1 MKSSLQH
8 LYLYKYFEMKNLPF
22 LLLSITLGCFAQQK
36 TTGNLVALDD
46 AFYNYVDENAKIEV
60 LAEGFIWSEGPVWV
74 REGGFLLFSDA
85 PQNTIFKW
93 KDDEGISAFLKPSGY
108 TGILPYG
115 REPGSNG
122 LIINNDGE
130 LVACEHGDRRISKMP
145 LSNGG
150 KVTMADTWQ
159 GKRFNSPNDIVQAS
173 NGTYY
178 FTDPP
183 YGLPKQQDD
192 TLREIEEF
200 GVFKIDP
207 NGDVSMVVKDLTR
220 PNGVA
225 LSPDEKTL
233 YVNQSDSNAPYI
245 MAYNIQQNGFL
256 DEGRIFFDAAGLIE
270 SGFVGSLDGLKVA
283 KDGTIF
289 STGPSGV
296 LVITPEGKLLGR
308 IETGQRTANCA
319 WGEDGT
325 VLYMTAHNYLM
336 RIQTKTKGTG
346 F

>member
-1 MKSSLQH
+1 MKKLT
-8 LYLYKYFEMKNLPF
+8 F
-22 LLLSITLGCFAQQK
+22 LILSITIGCFAQK
-36 TTGNLVALDD
+36 NTTGNLVALDD
-46 AFYNYVDENAKIEV
+46 TFYNYIDKNAKVEV

-74 REGGFLLFSDA
+74 KEGEFLLFSDA

-93 KDDEGISAFLKPSGY
+93 KEREGLSEFLKPSGY
-108 TGILPYG
+108 TGILPYS

-130 LVACEHGDRRISKMP
+130 LVACEHGDRRISRMP
-145 LSNGG
+145 LSQGG
-150 KVTMADTWQ
+150 KITVADTWQ
-159 GKRFNSPNDIVQAS
+159 GKRFHSPNDIVQAS

-183 YGLPKQQDD
+183 YGLPEGENSE
-192 TLREIEEF
+192 TREIEAF
-200 GVFKIDP
+200 GVYKIDTD
-207 NGDVSMVVKDLTR
+207 GKVDMVVGNLNR

-225 LSPDEKTL
+225 LSPDEKNL
-233 YVNQSDSNAPYI
+233 YVNQSDPNAPYI
-245 MAYNIQQNGFL
+245 MAYNVQEDGSL
-256 DEGRIFFDAAGLIE
+256 DEGRIFFDASELQKEGLK
-270 SGFVGSLDGLKVA
+270 GSLDGLKVA
-283 KDGTIF
+283 QDGTIF

-308 IETGQRTANCA
+308 IETGQRTANCT
-319 WGEDGT
+319 WGEDGS

-336 RIQTKTKGTG
+336 RIQTKTKGSG

>member
-1 MKSSLQH
+1 
-8 LYLYKYFEMKNLPF
+8 MKNLP
-22 LLLSITLGCFAQQK
+22 LLILIITLGCFAQQK
-36 TTGNLVALDD
+36 TTGKLVADDD
-46 AFYNYVDENAKIEV
+46 AFYNYVDKDAKIEV

-74 REGGFLLFSDA
+74 KDGGFLLFSDV

-93 KDDEGISAFLKPSGY
+93 KDDEGLSEFLKPSGY
-108 TGILPYG
+108 TGIPPYSG
-115 REPGSNG
+115 EPGSNG
-122 LIINNDGE
+122 LTISNDGE
-130 LVACEHGDRRISKMP
+130 LVMSEHGDRRISKMP
-145 LSNGG
+145 LVGGG
-150 KVTMADTWQ
+150 KFTLADTWM
-159 GKRFNSPNDIVQAS
+159 GKRFNSPNDVVQAS

-183 YGLPKQQDD
+183 YGLPEQQDSD
-192 TLREIEEF
+192 LREIDAF
-200 GVFKIDP
+200 GVYKIDT
-207 NGDVSMVVKDLTR
+207 NGNVKMVVKNLTR

-245 MAYNIQQNGFL
+245 MAYDIQNNGSL
-256 DEGRIFFDAAGLIE
+256 DKGHIFFDATSLLE
-270 SGFVGSLDGLKVA
+270 SGLVGSLDGIKVA
-283 KDGTIF
+283 QDGTIF

-319 WGEDGT
+319 WGDNGS
-325 VLYMTAHNYLM
+325 VLYMTAHNFLM
-336 RIQTKTKGTG
+336 RIQTKTIGTG

>member
-1 MKSSLQH
+1 
-8 LYLYKYFEMKNLPF
+8 MKNLP
-22 LLLSITLGCFAQQK
+22 LLILIITLGCFAQQK
-36 TTGNLVALDD
+36 TTGKLVADDD
-46 AFYNYVDENAKIEV
+46 AFYDYVDKDAKIEV

-74 REGGFLLFSDA
+74 KDGGFLLFSDV

-93 KDDEGISAFLKPSGY
+93 KDDEGLSEFLKPSGY
-108 TGILPYG
+108 TGIPPYSG
-115 REPGSNG
+115 EPGSNG
-122 LIINNDGE
+122 LTISNDGE
-130 LVACEHGDRRISKMP
+130 LVMSEHGDRRISKMP
-145 LSNGG
+145 LVGGG
-150 KVTMADTWQ
+150 KFTLADTWM
-159 GKRFNSPNDIVQAS
+159 GKRFNSPNDVVQAS

-183 YGLPKQQDD
+183 YGLPEQQDSD
-192 TLREIEEF
+192 LREIDAF
-200 GVFKIDP
+200 GVYKIDT
-207 NGDVSMVVKDLTR
+207 NGNVKMVVKNLTR

-245 MAYNIQQNGFL
+245 MAYDIQNNGSL
-256 DEGRIFFDAAGLIE
+256 DKGHIFFDATSLLE
-270 SGFVGSLDGLKVA
+270 SGLVGSLDGIKVA
-283 KDGTIF
+283 QDGTIF

-319 WGEDGT
+319 WGDNGS
-325 VLYMTAHNYLM
+325 VLYMTAHNFLM
-336 RIQTKTKGTG
+336 RIQTKTIGTG

>member
-1 MKSSLQH
+1 MKT
-8 LYLYKYFEMKNLPF
+8 LPF
-22 LLLSITLGCFAQQK
+22 LLLSISLACFAQQK

-46 AFYNYVDENAKIEV
+46 AFYDYLDKNAKIEV

-74 REGGFLLFSDA
+74 KDGEFLLFSDA

-93 KDDEGISAFLKPSGY
+93 KEDEGISSFLKPSGY

-150 KVTMADTWQ
+150 KVTVADTWQ

-183 YGLPKQQDD
+183 YGLPQQENSK
-192 TLREIEEF
+192 TREIDAF
-200 GVFKIDP
+200 GVYKIDA
-207 NGDVSMVVKDLTR
+207 NGKVDMVVSNLNR

-225 LSPDEKTL
+225 LSPDEKIL
-233 YVNQSDSNAPYI
+233 YVNQSDPNAPYI
-245 MAYNIQQNGFL
+245 MAYNIHQDGSL
-256 DEGRIFFDAAGLIE
+256 DEGRIFFDATSLIE

-283 KDGTIF
+283 LDGTIF
-289 STGPSGV
+289 STGPSGI
-296 LVITPEGKLLGR
+296 LVITPKGKLLGR

-319 WGEDGT
+319 WGDDGT

-336 RIQTKTKGTG
+336 RIQTKTKGAG

>member
-1 MKSSLQH
+1 
-8 LYLYKYFEMKNLPF
+8 MKNLPL

-36 TTGNLVALDD
+36 TTGNLVVLDD
-46 AFYNYVDENAKIEV
+46 AFFDYVEENAKIEV

-74 REGGFLLFSDA
+74 KEGDFLLFSDV

-93 KDDEGISAFLKPSGY
+93 KDGEGLSEFLKPSGY
-108 TGILPYG
+108 TGVLPYSN
-115 REPGSNG
+115 EPGSNG

-145 LSNGG
+145 LVGGG
-150 KVTMADTWQ
+150 KFTLADTWMR
-159 GKRFNSPNDIVQAS
+159 KRFNSPNDVVQAS

-183 YGLPKQQDD
+183 YGLPKQENSE
-192 TLREIEEF
+192 TREIDAF
-200 GVFKIDP
+200 GVFKIAP
-207 NGDVSMVVKDLTR
+207 NGNVDMVVSNLTR
-220 PNGVA
+220 PNGLA
-225 LSPDEKTL
+225 LSPDEKIL

-245 MAYNIQQNGFL
+245 MAYNIDEDGSL
-256 DEGRIFFDAAGLIE
+256 DKGHIFFDATSLLE
-270 SGFVGSLDGLKVA
+270 SGLVGSLDGIKVA
-283 KDGTIF
+283 QDGTLF
-289 STGPSGV
+289 STGPSGL

-319 WGEDGT
+319 WGEDGS
-325 VLYMTAHNYLM
+325 VLYMTADNYLM
-336 RIQTKTKGTG
+336 KIQTKTKGTG

>member
-1 MKSSLQH
+1 
-8 LYLYKYFEMKNLPF
+8 MKNLP
-22 LLLSITLGCFAQQK
+22 LLILIITLGCFAQQK
-36 TTGNLVALDD
+36 TTGKLVADDD
-46 AFYNYVDENAKIEV
+46 AFYNYVDKDAKIEV

-74 REGGFLLFSDA
+74 KDGGFLLFSDV

-93 KDDEGISAFLKPSGY
+93 KDDEGLSEFLKPSGY
-108 TGILPYG
+108 TGIPPYSG
-115 REPGSNG
+115 EPGSNG
-122 LIINNDGE
+122 LTISNDGE
-130 LVACEHGDRRISKMP
+130 LVMSEHGDRRISKMP
-145 LSNGG
+145 LVGGG
-150 KVTMADTWQ
+150 KFTLADTWM
-159 GKRFNSPNDIVQAS
+159 GKRFNSPNDVVQAS

-183 YGLPKQQDD
+183 YGLPEQQNSA
-192 TLREIEEF
+192 LREIDAF
-200 GVFKIDP
+200 GVYKIDT
-207 NGDVSMVVKDLTR
+207 NGNVKMVVKNLTR

-245 MAYNIQQNGFL
+245 MAYDIQNNGSL
-256 DEGRIFFDAAGLIE
+256 DKGHIFFDATSLLE
-270 SGFVGSLDGLKVA
+270 SGLVGSLDGIKVTQ
-283 KDGTIF
+283 DGTIF

-319 WGEDGT
+319 WGDNGS
-325 VLYMTAHNYLM
+325 VLYMTAHNFLM
-336 RIQTKTKGTG
+336 RIQTKTIGTG

>member
-1 MKSSLQH
+1 MKH
-8 LYLYKYFEMKNLPF
+8 LPL

-46 AFYNYVDENAKIEV
+46 AFFDYVEQNAKIEV

-74 REGGFLLFSDA
+74 KEGDYLLFSDV

-93 KDDEGISAFLKPSGY
+93 KDGEGLSEFLKPSGY
-108 TGILPYG
+108 TGVLPYSN
-115 REPGSNG
+115 EPGSNG

-145 LSNGG
+145 LVGGG
-150 KVTMADTWQ
+150 KFTLADTWM
-159 GKRFNSPNDIVQAS
+159 GKRLNSPNDVVQAS

-183 YGLPKQQDD
+183 YGLPEQENSE
-192 TLREIEEF
+192 TREIDAF
-200 GVFKIDP
+200 GVFKIVP
-207 NGDVSMVVKDLTR
+207 NGNVDMVVSNLTR

-225 LSPDEKTL
+225 LSPDEKIL

-245 MAYNIQQNGFL
+245 MAYNIGEDGSL
-256 DEGRIFFDAAGLIE
+256 DEGRIFFDATSLLE
-270 SGFVGSLDGLKVA
+270 SGLVGLLDGIKVA
-283 KDGTIF
+283 QDGTLF

-296 LVITPEGKLLGR
+296 LVITPKGKLLGR

-319 WGEDGT
+319 WGEDGS
-325 VLYMTAHNYLM
+325 VLYMTADNYLM
-336 RIQTKTKGTG
+336 KIQTKTKGTG

>member
-8 LYLYKYFEMKNLPF
+8 LYLYKYLKMKNLPI
-22 LLLSITLGCFAQQK
+22 LLLSITLGCFAQQT

-46 AFYNYVDENAKIEV
+46 AFFDYVDENAKIEV

-74 REGGFLLFSDA
+74 KDGGFLLFSDA

-93 KDDEGISAFLKPSGY
+93 QDDEGITAFLKPSGY
-108 TGILPYG
+108 TGVLPYG
-115 REPGSNG
+115 NEPGSNG

-130 LVACEHGDRRISKMP
+130 LVACEHGDRRISRMP

-150 KVTMADTWQ
+150 KVTVADTWQ

-183 YGLPKQQDD
+183 YGLPEQQNSAS
-192 TLREIEEF
+192 REIDAF

-207 NGDVSMVVKDLTR
+207 NGQVDMVISNLSR

-225 LSPDEKTL
+225 LSPDEKIL

-245 MAYNIQQNGFL
+245 MAYNIQQDGSL
-256 DEGRIFFDAAGLIE
+256 DEGRIFFDATSLIE

-283 KDGTIF
+283 QDGTIF

-308 IETGQRTANCA
+308 IETGQRTANCT
-319 WGEDGT
+319 WGDDGT

>member
-1 MKSSLQH
+1 
-8 LYLYKYFEMKNLPF
+8 MKNFTLVLF
-22 LLLSITLGCFAQQK
+22 MVALGCFAQQQ
-36 TTGNLVALDD
+36 TTGKLVALDD
-46 AFYNYVDENAKIEV
+46 AFFDYVDKNAEIEV

-74 REGGFLLFSDA
+74 KDGGFLLFSDA

-93 KDDEGISAFLKPSGY
+93 KEGEGITEFLKPSGY

-130 LVACEHGDRRISKMP
+130 LVACEHGDRRISRMP

-150 KVTMADTWQ
+150 KLTLADTWQ
-159 GKRFNSPNDIVQAS
+159 GKRFHSPNDIVQAS
-173 NGTYY
+173 SGTYY

-183 YGLPKQQDD
+183 YGLPEGENSAS
-192 TLREIEEF
+192 REIDAF
-200 GVFKIDP
+200 GVYKIATD
-207 NGDVSMVVKDLTR
+207 GKVDMVIDNLTR

-245 MAYNIQQNGFL
+245 KAYNIKQDGSL
-256 DEGRIFFDAAGLIE
+256 DEGQIFFDASALIKAGLI
-270 SGFVGSLDGLKVA
+270 GSLDGIAVA

-296 LVITPEGKLLGR
+296 LVITSEGKLLGR

-319 WGEDGT
+319 WGDDGS
-325 VLYMTAHNYLM
+325 VLYMTAHNFLM

>member
-1 MKSSLQH
+1 
-8 LYLYKYFEMKNLPF
+8 MKNLT
-22 LLLSITLGCFAQQK
+22 LLLFSIALSGFGQQK

-46 AFYNYVDENAKIEV
+46 AFYNYVDKEAKIEV

-74 REGGFLLFSDA
+74 KEGGFLLFSDA

-93 KDDEGISAFLKPSGY
+93 KDGEGISAFLKPSGY
-108 TGILPYG
+108 TGILPYSN
-115 REPGSNG
+115 EPGSNG
-122 LIINNDGE
+122 LIINNNGE
-130 LVACEHGDRRISKMP
+130 LVACEHGDRRISRMP
-145 LSNGG
+145 LTQGG
-150 KVTMADTWQ
+150 KVTVADTWN

-192 TLREIEEF
+192 SSREIEEF
-200 GVFKIDP
+200 GVYKIDP
-207 NGDVSMVVKDLTR
+207 SGDVSMVVSNLSR

-245 MAYNIQQNGFL
+245 MAYNIQSDGSL
-256 DEGRIFFDAAGLIE
+256 GEGSIFFDASELQKK
-270 SGFVGSLDGLKVA
+270 GFIGSLDGLKVA

-296 LVITPEGKLLGR
+296 LVITPKGKLLGR

-319 WGEDGT
+319 WGGDGS

-336 RIQTKTKGTG
+336 RIQTKIKGIG

>member
-1 MKSSLQH
+1 
-8 LYLYKYFEMKNLPF
+8 MKNLP
-22 LLLSITLGCFAQQK
+22 LLILIITLGCFAQQK
-36 TTGNLVALDD
+36 TTGKLVADDD
-46 AFYNYVDENAKIEV
+46 AFYDYVDKDAKIEV

-74 REGGFLLFSDA
+74 KDGGFLLFSDV

-93 KDDEGISAFLKPSGY
+93 KDDEGLSEFLKPSGY
-108 TGILPYG
+108 TGVPPYSG
-115 REPGSNG
+115 EPGSNG
-122 LIINNDGE
+122 LTISNDGE
-130 LVACEHGDRRISKMP
+130 LVMSEHGDRRISKMP
-145 LSNGG
+145 LVGGG
-150 KVTMADTWQ
+150 KFTLADTWM
-159 GKRFNSPNDIVQAS
+159 GKRFNSPNDVVQAS

-183 YGLPKQQDD
+183 YGLPEQQNSD
-192 TLREIEEF
+192 LREIDAF
-200 GVFKIDP
+200 GVYKIDT
-207 NGDVSMVVKDLTR
+207 NGNVKMVVKNLTR

-245 MAYNIQQNGFL
+245 MAYDIQNNGSL
-256 DEGRIFFDAAGLIE
+256 DKGHIFFDATSLLE
-270 SGFVGSLDGLKVA
+270 SGLVGSLDGIKVA
-283 KDGTIF
+283 QDGTIF

-319 WGEDGT
+319 WGDNGS
-325 VLYMTAHNYLM
+325 VLYMTAHNFLM
-336 RIQTKTKGTG
+336 RIQTKTIGTG

>member
-1 MKSSLQH
+1 MKKLT
-8 LYLYKYFEMKNLPF
+8 
-22 LLLSITLGCFAQQK
+22 LLLFSIALSGFGQQK

-46 AFYNYVDENAKIEV
+46 AFYDYVDKDAKIEV
-60 LAEGFIWSEGPVWV
+60 LADGFIWSEGPVWV
-74 REGGFLLFSDA
+74 KEGGFLLFSDV

-93 KDDEGISAFLKPSGY
+93 KNGEGVSAFLKPSGY
-108 TGILPYG
+108 TGLLPYSN
-115 REPGSNG
+115 EPGSNG
-122 LIINNDGE
+122 LILNNNGE

-145 LSNGG
+145 LTKGG
-150 KVTMADTWQ
+150 KFTLADTWN

-183 YGLPKQQDD
+183 YGLPEQQDSES
-192 TLREIEEF
+192 REMEEF

-207 NGDVSMVVKDLTR
+207 DGKVTMVVDNLSR

-233 YVNQSDSNAPYI
+233 YVNQSDFKAPYI
-245 MAYNIQQNGFL
+245 MAYQIQNDGTL
-256 DEGRIFFDAAGLIE
+256 NNGRIFFDASELQKE
-270 SGFVGSLDGLKVA
+270 GFIGSPDGLKVT

-296 LVITPEGKLLGR
+296 LVISPKGKLLGR
-308 IETGQRTANCA
+308 IETGQLTANCA
-319 WGEDGT
+319 WGNDGS
-325 VLYMTAHNYLM
+325 VLYMTAHKYLM
-336 RIQTKTKGTG
+336 RIQTKTKGVG

>member
-1 MKSSLQH
+1 MKH
-8 LYLYKYFEMKNLPF
+8 LPL

-46 AFYNYVDENAKIEV
+46 AFFDYVEENAKIEM

-74 REGGFLLFSDA
+74 KEGDYLLFSDV

-93 KDDEGISAFLKPSGY
+93 KDGEGLSEFLKPSGY
-108 TGILPYG
+108 TGVLPYSN
-115 REPGSNG
+115 EPGSNG

-145 LSNGG
+145 LVGGG
-150 KVTMADTWQ
+150 KFTLADTWM
-159 GKRFNSPNDIVQAS
+159 GKRLNSPNDVVQAS
-173 NGTYY
+173 NGTYF

-183 YGLPKQQDD
+183 YGLPEQENSE
-192 TLREIEEF
+192 TREIDAF
-200 GVFKIDP
+200 GVFKIAPDG
-207 NGDVSMVVKDLTR
+207 NVDMVVSNLTR

-225 LSPDEKTL
+225 LSPDEKIL

-245 MAYNIQQNGFL
+245 MAYNIGEDGSL
-256 DEGRIFFDAAGLIE
+256 DEGRIFFDATSLLE
-270 SGFVGSLDGLKVA
+270 SGLVGLLDGIKVA
-283 KDGTIF
+283 QDGTLF

-296 LVITPEGKLLGR
+296 LVITPKGKLLGR

-319 WGEDGT
+319 WGEDGS
-325 VLYMTAHNYLM
+325 VLYMTADNYLM
-336 RIQTKTKGTG
+336 KIQTKTKGTG

>member
-1 MKSSLQH
+1 
-8 LYLYKYFEMKNLPF
+8 MKNLPL

-36 TTGNLVALDD
+36 TTGNLVVLDD
-46 AFYNYVDENAKIEV
+46 AFFDYVEENAKIEV

-74 REGGFLLFSDA
+74 KEGDFLLFSDV

-93 KDDEGISAFLKPSGY
+93 KDGEGLSEFLKPSGY
-108 TGILPYG
+108 TGVLPYSN
-115 REPGSNG
+115 EPGSNG

-145 LSNGG
+145 LVGGG
-150 KVTMADTWQ
+150 KFTLADTWM
-159 GKRFNSPNDIVQAS
+159 GKRFNSPNDVVQAS

-183 YGLPKQQDD
+183 YGLPKQENSE
-192 TLREIEEF
+192 TREIDAF
-200 GVFKIDP
+200 GVFKIAP
-207 NGDVSMVVKDLTR
+207 NGNVDMVVSNLTR
-220 PNGVA
+220 PNGLA
-225 LSPDEKTL
+225 LSPDEKIL

-245 MAYNIQQNGFL
+245 MAYNIDEDGSL
-256 DEGRIFFDAAGLIE
+256 DKGHIFFDATSLLE
-270 SGFVGSLDGLKVA
+270 SGLVGSLDGIKVA
-283 KDGTIF
+283 QDGTLF
-289 STGPSGV
+289 STGPSGL

-319 WGEDGT
+319 WGEDGS
-325 VLYMTAHNYLM
+325 VLYMTADNYLM
-336 RIQTKTKGTG
+336 KIQTKTLGDG

>member
-1 MKSSLQH
+1 MKKLT
-8 LYLYKYFEMKNLPF
+8 
-22 LLLSITLGCFAQQK
+22 LLLFSIALSGFGQQK

-46 AFYNYVDENAKIEV
+46 AFYDYVDKDAKIEV
-60 LAEGFIWSEGPVWV
+60 LADGFIWSEGPVWV
-74 REGGFLLFSDA
+74 KEGGFLLFSDV

-93 KDDEGISAFLKPSGY
+93 KNGEGVSAFLKPSGY
-108 TGILPYG
+108 TGLLPYSN
-115 REPGSNG
+115 EPGSNG
-122 LIINNDGE
+122 LILNNNGE

-145 LSNGG
+145 LTKGG
-150 KVTMADTWQ
+150 KFTLADTWN

-183 YGLPKQQDD
+183 YGLPEQQDSES
-192 TLREIEEF
+192 REMEEF

-207 NGDVSMVVKDLTR
+207 DGKVTMVVDNLSR

-233 YVNQSDSNAPYI
+233 YVNQSDFKAPYI
-245 MAYNIQQNGFL
+245 MAYQIQNDGTL
-256 DEGRIFFDAAGLIE
+256 NNGRIFFDASELQKE
-270 SGFVGSLDGLKVA
+270 GFIGSPDGLKVT

-296 LVITPEGKLLGR
+296 LVISSKGKLLGR
-308 IETGQRTANCA
+308 IETGQLTANCA
-319 WGEDGT
+319 WGNDGS
-325 VLYMTAHNYLM
+325 VLYMTAHKYLM
-336 RIQTKTKGTG
+336 RIQTKTKGVG

>member
-1 MKSSLQH
+1 
-8 LYLYKYFEMKNLPF
+8 MKNLP
-22 LLLSITLGCFAQQK
+22 LLILIITLGCFAQQK
-36 TTGNLVALDD
+36 TTGKLVADDD
-46 AFYNYVDENAKIEV
+46 AFYDYVDKDAKIEV

-74 REGGFLLFSDA
+74 KDGGFLLFSDV

-93 KDDEGISAFLKPSGY
+93 KDDEGLSEFLKPSGY
-108 TGILPYG
+108 TGIPPYSG
-115 REPGSNG
+115 EPGSNG
-122 LIINNDGE
+122 LTISNDGE
-130 LVACEHGDRRISKMP
+130 LVMSEHGDRRISKMP
-145 LSNGG
+145 LVGGG
-150 KVTMADTWQ
+150 KFTLADTWM
-159 GKRFNSPNDIVQAS
+159 GKRFNSPNDVVQAS

-183 YGLPKQQDD
+183 YGLPEQQNSA
-192 TLREIEEF
+192 LREIDAF
-200 GVFKIDP
+200 GVYIIDT
-207 NGDVSMVVKDLTR
+207 NGNVKMVVKNLTR

-245 MAYNIQQNGFL
+245 MAYDIQNNGSL
-256 DEGRIFFDAAGLIE
+256 DKGHIFFDATSLLE
-270 SGFVGSLDGLKVA
+270 SGLVGSLDGIKVA
-283 KDGTIF
+283 QDGTIF

-319 WGEDGT
+319 WGDDGS
-325 VLYMTAHNYLM
+325 VLYMTAHNFLM
-336 RIQTKTKGTG
+336 RIQTKTIGTS

>member
-1 MKSSLQH
+1 MKT
-8 LYLYKYFEMKNLPF
+8 LPF
-22 LLLSITLGCFAQQK
+22 LLLSISLACFAQQK

-46 AFYNYVDENAKIEV
+46 AFYDYLDKNAKIEV

-74 REGGFLLFSDA
+74 KDGEFLLFSDA

-93 KDDEGISAFLKPSGY
+93 KEDEGISSFLKPSGY

-150 KVTMADTWQ
+150 KVIVADTWQ

-183 YGLPKQQDD
+183 YGLPQQENSK
-192 TLREIEEF
+192 TREIDAF
-200 GVFKIDP
+200 GVYKIDA
-207 NGDVSMVVKDLTR
+207 NGKVDMVVSNLNR

-225 LSPDEKTL
+225 LSPDEKIL
-233 YVNQSDSNAPYI
+233 YVNQSDPNAPYI
-245 MAYNIQQNGFL
+245 MAYNIHQDGSL
-256 DEGRIFFDAAGLIE
+256 DEGRIFFDATSLIE

-283 KDGTIF
+283 LDGTIF
-289 STGPSGV
+289 STGPSGI
-296 LVITPEGKLLGR
+296 LVITPKGKLLGR

-319 WGEDGT
+319 WGDDGT

-336 RIQTKTKGTG
+336 RIQTKTKGAG

>member
-1 MKSSLQH
+1 
-8 LYLYKYFEMKNLPF
+8 MKNLP
-22 LLLSITLGCFAQQK
+22 LLILIITLGCFAQQK
-36 TTGNLVALDD
+36 TTGKLVADDD
-46 AFYNYVDENAKIEV
+46 AFYDYVDKDAKIEV

-74 REGGFLLFSDA
+74 KDGGFLLFSDV

-93 KDDEGISAFLKPSGY
+93 KDDEGLSEFLKPSGY
-108 TGILPYG
+108 TGIPPYSG
-115 REPGSNG
+115 EPGSNG
-122 LIINNDGE
+122 LTISNDGE
-130 LVACEHGDRRISKMP
+130 LVMSEHGDRRISKMP
-145 LSNGG
+145 LVGGG
-150 KVTMADTWQ
+150 KFTLADTWM
-159 GKRFNSPNDIVQAS
+159 GKRFNSPNDVVQAS

-183 YGLPKQQDD
+183 YGLPEQQNSA
-192 TLREIEEF
+192 LREIDAF
-200 GVFKIDP
+200 GVYKIDT
-207 NGDVSMVVKDLTR
+207 NGNVKMVVMNLTR

-245 MAYNIQQNGFL
+245 MAYDIQNIGSL
-256 DEGRIFFDAAGLIE
+256 DKGHIFFDATSLLE
-270 SGFVGSLDGLKVA
+270 SGLVGSLDGIKVA
-283 KDGTIF
+283 QDGTIF

-319 WGEDGT
+319 WGDNGS
-325 VLYMTAHNYLM
+325 VLYMTAHNFLM
-336 RIQTKTKGTG
+336 RIQTKTIGTG